1 MNVSVKTIDQPGSSV
16 SHKTGRKMVTV
27 WDPLVRIGH
36 WGLLAA
42 FFIAYL
48 TEDDFMTFHV
58 WAGYTV
64 ATIVVL
70 RVLWGLI
77 GTEHAR
83 FRDFVRSPRE
93 TLSYLATLVHGHARR
108 YIGHNP
114 AGAAMVLALL
124 LSLAGTTVAGFMLY
138 AIEEDAGPLAGWV
151 ADAGDGPAVGDG
163 SALPALISSAHADD
177 DDDDE
182 EEEDGTERA
191 AAGGKGAE
199 NEAREEF
206 WEEIHELFANFTLLL
221 IGFHVLGVLYS
232 SHLHRENLPLA
243 MVTGRKRAE
252 D

>member
-1 MNVSVKTIDQPGSSV
+1 MNVSVKTIDQPRGSV
-16 SHKTGRKMVTV
+16 SHKAGRKMVKV
-27 WDPLVRIGH
+27 WDPLVRMGH
-36 WGLLAA
+36 WGLLGA

-64 ATIVVL
+64 ATIVTV
-70 RVLWGLI
+70 RVLWGFV
-77 GTEHAR
+77 GTRHAR

-93 TLSYLATLVHGHARR
+93 TLSYLAALVHGHARR

-124 LSLAGTTVAGFMLY
+124 LSLAGTTIAGFMLY
-138 AIEEDAGPLAGWV
+138 AIEEDAGPLAGWI
-151 ADAGDGPAVGDG
+151 ADAGDETAADERI
-163 SALPALISSAHADD
+163 ALPALISTAHADE

-182 EEEDGTERA
+182 EEGNSERA
-191 AAGGKGAE
+191 AAGAKGVD

-252 D
+252 

>member
-1 MNVSVKTIDQPGSSV
+1 MNVSVKTIDQPDTAV
-16 SHKTGRKMVTV
+16 RHRNGRTMVKV

-36 WGLLAA
+36 WSLLAA

-64 ATIVVL
+64 ATIVTM
-70 RVLWGLI
+70 RVLWGFI
-77 GTEHAR
+77 GTKHAR

-124 LSLAGTTVAGFMLY
+124 LSLAGTTIAGFMLY

-151 ADAGDGPAVGDG
+151 ADAGGGPAVGDG
-163 SALPALISSAHADD
+163 SAWPALISTAHADD
-177 DDDDE
+177 DDEDE
-182 EEEDGTERA
+182 EEGNSERA
-191 AAGGKGAE
+191 AAGAKGAD

-252 D
+252 E